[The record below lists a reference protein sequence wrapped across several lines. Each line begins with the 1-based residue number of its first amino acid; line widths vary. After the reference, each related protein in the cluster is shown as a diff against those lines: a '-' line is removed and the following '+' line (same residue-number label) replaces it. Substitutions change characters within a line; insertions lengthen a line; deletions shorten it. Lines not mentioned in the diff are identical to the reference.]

1 MFLFLII
8 ADELVSEM
16 KQIKHFVM
24 YTMRK
29 VESLEII
36 LAKSKTVPSLEPQK
50 TLLPKLP
57 LMEIAQLRTLEDN
70 LENESIRREL
80 VRCL

>member
-16 KQIKHFVM
+16 KQVKHFVM

-29 VESLEII
+29 VESLEIT
-36 LAKSKTVPSLEPQK
+36 LAKHKTVTSLELHK
-50 TLLPKLP
+50 TVTK
-57 LMEIAQLRTLEDN
+57 IAINGNCAT
-70 LENESIRREL
+70 S
-80 VRCL
+80 